1 MKIEYTNGCT
11 SDRIMIDGE
20 DFRDLTATK
29 LQELKETVIDYLEE
43 RKIAE
48 DDLQDLLLWVLRT
61 YGISSYEY
69 TCKNCGDSVY
79 STTLV
84 I

>member
-1 MKIEYTNGCT
+1 MRLEYTDGCT
-11 SDRIMIDGE
+11 VTGLDVDGE

-29 LQELKETVIDYLEE
+29 LQELKETLIDYLEE
-43 RKIAE
+43 RKMTE
-48 DDLQDLLLWVLRT
+48 DELHDLVRWVIDT

-69 TCKNCGDSVY
+69 TCEQCGDSVFT
-79 STTLV
+79 TTLT